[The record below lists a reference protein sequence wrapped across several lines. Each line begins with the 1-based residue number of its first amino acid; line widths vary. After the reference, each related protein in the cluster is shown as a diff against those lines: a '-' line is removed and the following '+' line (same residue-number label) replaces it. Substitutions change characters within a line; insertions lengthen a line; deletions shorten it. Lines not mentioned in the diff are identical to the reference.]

1 MSTTGNENEQPGVNY
16 PDRGDGD
23 GAMGTPGGGDAV
35 RGDQRRMEGEAAGE
49 VPQQREVENPEQ
61 AAAVPGAG
69 AAEEGWSGSFPPPGE
84 ASDGVA
90 SGGGSDA
97 SSSGGGSDASSSGG
111 GAHSAATDDAKG
123 NPPSG
128 EPSHEA
134 VGIGVIDDGT
144 SDPAARA
151 AGTPGGQSQ
160 AGQDGPTYGG
170 QADAGHHG
178 QDGGRD
184 TMTASQAQKE
194 NALGTAQEQSLPAMS
209 QNNASDV
216 EKISGIVVQTRDDM
230 AATQPERVYDVLKQR
245 LEQAGID
252 LPDSEIQ
259 ELARQITTGD
269 A

>member
-1 MSTTGNENEQPGVNY
+1 MSTTGNENEQPGVNH
-16 PDRGDGD
+16 PDRGDED
-23 GAMGTPGGGDAV
+23 GAMGTPGGDAV
-35 RGDQRRMEGEAAGE
+35 RGDQRRMEADAAGQ

-84 ASDGVA
+84 TSDGVA
-90 SGGGSDA
+90 GGDAPAPSTSGAGVAQRVAADETKGS
-97 SSSGGGSDASSSGG
+97 
-111 GAHSAATDDAKG
+111 
-123 NPPSG
+123 PPSG

-144 SDPAARA
+144 TDPAARG

-170 QADAGHHG
+170 QADGGHQG

-184 TMTASQAQKE
+184 TMTVSEAQKE
-194 NALGTAQEQSLPAMS
+194 NALGTAQEQNLPAMS
-209 QNNASDV
+209 QNNASDI
-216 EKISGIVVQTRDDM
+216 EKISGIVVQTRDDI

-245 LEQAGID
+245 LEQSGID
-252 LPDSEIQ
+252 LPDSDIQ